1 MKKREKIII
10 AISAVVIVFA
20 VVITVLVSKSN
31 RQDTK
36 DNKASVSVTD
46 FEKNNDVNDT
56 TTDSVIDELCEATS
70 MSVVEN
76 TVEKTNEDTKQP
88 ITETKTSKSSGT
100 KKQTTIATTAVRTTT
115 AVVTEANVTQKNIPF
130 GSNKDI
136 NPEEYKNKANNY
148 LKSLS
153 GVHVCSKLRKD
164 NSCWVVT
171 VNTFNNENAF
181 DDIIECIQIEY
192 EENVKAKVIEQ
203 SDSFGMYIN
212 YETRTREDL
221 GPDVYYYTF
230 YVFYMPNCC

>member
-10 AISAVVIVFA
+10 AISVFVIVFA
-20 VVITVLVSKSN
+20 IVITVFISKAN
-31 RQDTK
+31 TQYIK

-46 FEKNNDVNDT
+46 FETSNDVNDT
-56 TTDSVIDELCEATS
+56 TTDSAIDELCK
-70 MSVVEN
+70 SVAES
-76 TVEKTNEDTKQP
+76 TVEKTDEDAKQP
-88 ITETKTSKSSGT
+88 ITETKTSRSSET
-100 KKQTTIATTAVRTTT
+100 KKQTTMATTAYRTTT

-130 GSNKDI
+130 GSNNDI

-212 YETRTREDL
+212 YETRAREDL

-230 YVFYMPNCC
+230 HVFYMPNCC